1 VGGPDD
7 VPPHKVHSGIIFAP
21 AGRLVLNGLR
31 ALEKGGTLALA
42 GIYMTPIPE
51 IDYTSLL
58 YYEKRIRSVTASTRK
73 DVTDLLN
80 VAPAVPVRTEVETF
94 PLEEA
99 NHSLTL
105 LKRSAINGSG
115 VLLTS

>member
-1 VGGPDD
+1 
-7 VPPHKVHSGIIFAP
+7 VHSGIIFAP
-21 AGRLVLNGLR
+21 AGHLVLNALR
-31 ALEKGGTLALA
+31 ALERGGTLVLA

-51 IDYTSLL
+51 IDYTNLL

-80 VAPAVPVRTEVETF
+80 LAPIVPVKTEVETF
-94 PLEEA
+94 RLEDA
-99 NHSLTL
+99 NHALAL

-115 VLLTS
+115 VLLPPSAQ